1 MKRVEL
7 LLKLEKSGIVAVVR
21 SQTQKEGMLISQSL
35 LKHGIKAIEVTL
47 TTPNALEIIK
57 ELQIISSDDEDI
69 VIGAGTVI
77 DESMAAVAINSGAE
91 FIVSPVF
98 DLAICRLCHLYQ
110 VPYIPG
116 CMTVSEMK
124 VALSSGVDVVK
135 LFPSNHYEAN
145 IISAIKSPLPQ
156 LNIMPSGGVNLSNM
170 NDWLEAGA
178 LMISAGGELTKSPE
192 SVERLAEKYLTKL
205 KEYRNK

>member
-47 TTPNALEIIK
+47 TTPGALEIIK

-170 NDWLEAGA
+170 KDWLEAGA

>member
-47 TTPNALEIIK
+47 TTPGALEIIK

-98 DLAICRLCHLYQ
+98 DLTICKLCHLYQ

-135 LFPSNHYEAN
+135 LFPSNHYEPN

-156 LNIMPSGGVNLSNM
+156 LNIMPSGGVNLDNM

>member
-47 TTPNALEIIK
+47 TTPGALEIIK

-170 NDWLEAGA
+170 KDWLEAGA

-192 SVERLAEKYLTKL
+192 SVEKLAEKYLTKL